1 MKKREEKKQ
10 ALITLSKSTL
20 FAVCIKRVKGDCTRK
35 TNKNLCLV
43 IFVNSQEPDHGQPC
57 LHKKFSLSFKQAA
70 KTLSELPTIN
80 EAVLMHYY
88 GLCFERKKEQKCQK
102 FSTKI
107 CCFYSF
113 KNHCLLHRCVC

>member
-10 ALITLSKSTL
+10 ALITLSTSTL
-20 FAVCIKRVKGDCTRK
+20 FAVCIKRVKGNGTRK

-43 IFVNSQEPDHGQPC
+43 IFVNSQEPDQGQPC
-57 LHKKFSLSFKQAA
+57 LHKKFRLSFKQAA

-80 EAVLMHYY
+80 EAVLCITTTYVLNENNNKMS
-88 GLCFERKKEQKCQK
+88 K

-113 KNHCLLHRCVC
+113 KNHCLLHRRVC